1 MPQPKEEIKTCLAC
15 DKPIKGRSDKKFC
28 DDSCRNAYNN
38 ELKSITNNQMR
49 NVNNALSKNRRI
61 LEELLPAGEEMVK
74 TTQQKLLQKGF
85 LFKYV
90 TDLYTTKNGRT
101 YYYCYDYGYLPLEND
116 WYLVVRKKEE

>member
-1 MPQPKEEIKTCLAC
+1 MPQPKEEVKTCLAC

-28 DDSCRNAYNN
+28 DDACRNAYNN

-61 LEELLPAGEEMVK
+61 LEELLPEGEEMVK
-74 TTQQKLLQKGF
+74 TTQEKLLQKGF

-101 YYYCYDYGYLPLEND
+101 YYYCYEYGYLPLEND
-116 WYLVVRKKEE
+116 WYLIVRKKDE

>member
-1 MPQPKEEIKTCLAC
+1 MPQPKSATKTCLAC

-61 LEELLPAGEEMVK
+61 LEELLPEGEETAK
-74 TTQQKLLQKGF
+74 TTQDKLLQKGF

-90 TDLYTTKNGRT
+90 THLYTTKAGKV
-101 YYYCYDYGYLPLEND
+101 YYYCYDYGYLPLDNE
-116 WYLVVRKKEE
+116 WYLIVRRKEE